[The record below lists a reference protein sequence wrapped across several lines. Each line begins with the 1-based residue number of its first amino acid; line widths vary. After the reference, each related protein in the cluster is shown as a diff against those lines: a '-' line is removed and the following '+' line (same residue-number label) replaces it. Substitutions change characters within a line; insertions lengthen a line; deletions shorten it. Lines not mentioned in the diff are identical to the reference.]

1 LKELGSSGTAG
12 EVADRVIE
20 RLKISE
26 KAQEATTSNGQSRV
40 RNQIGWARFYLVK
53 AGLVDASQRGVWTL
67 TEAGRTAALDAEAV
81 LALFKGRAQTVPSEG
96 HHGAELSHAN
106 GR

>member
-1 LKELGSSGTAG
+1 
-12 EVADRVIE
+12 VIE

-53 AGLVDASQRGVWTL
+53 AGLVDASAFGL
-67 TEAGRTAALDAEAV
+67 
-81 LALFKGRAQTVPSEG
+81 
-96 HHGAELSHAN
+96 
-106 GR
+106 